1 LTEADLTDGLADE
14 INEERLDLQIGVA
27 RDIEDSD
34 VELDSYGDTPLNFW
48 ENKQRDIVTSVVD
61 YNLATL
67 AGLVANHRIDLS
79 PRYQRR
85 HRWNAARQSKL
96 IESFLMNVPV
106 PPVFLNED
114 NYGRYSVIDGKQ
126 RLFAINEFL
135 RGRLRLTGLHVF
147 HEINGKTFDDLPG
160 DLQAVIETRGVLRAV
175 IVLRQSS
182 SDIKFEVFQR
192 LNTGG
197 VRLNPQE
204 IRNSTYPG
212 TLNNVILD
220 LSENAD
226 FRRLL
231 RVKDERTSAIVR
243 EMRDAELVLRYFTF
257 SATWE
262 TFSSGMMRHMDEHMS
277 SHQEIATEDAAKARS
292 GFLTTLRAVEAA
304 FGDFAFRRWVPEKG
318 TWRDQVLAS
327 LFDAEMLAA
336 QDWRPEQLA
345 PHRAQIVAGLQEL
358 FTDKDFRKSIDA
370 ATNTPALFRARIL
383 AIRSLLEAV
392 APGGAARAD

>member
-277 SHQEIATEDAAKARS
+277 SHQEIATEDAAKPGS
-292 GFLTTLRAVEAA
+292 TDDPLLT
-304 FGDFAFRRWVPEKG
+304 
-318 TWRDQVLAS
+318 
-327 LFDAEMLAA
+327 
-336 QDWRPEQLA
+336 
-345 PHRAQIVAGLQEL
+345 
-358 FTDKDFRKSIDA
+358 
-370 ATNTPALFRARIL
+370 
-383 AIRSLLEAV
+383 
-392 APGGAARAD
+392 ARASPFTGLDR